1 MGFFDRFLSKSNP
14 AENPPAPAEPSA
26 SGGGVLPQLVA
37 ARERLE
43 AKDLPGALAI
53 YEQVLASAGDR
64 ADVLVTISG
73 DLGVTGHVHQIV
85 ELVAPRY
92 DAERHGPATGMNL
105 LQAYLA
111 LRQADA
117 AQHVLDILFALQRP
131 ELEDRLH
138 GFSNAIA
145 ELMHTGAPPVD
156 LAAQAPAAAETA
168 AATEEAPKVNFVSL
182 SRPIWSYGLEA
193 MNAQILPAKG
203 EKLRR
208 VAFTQFA
215 LLGVPNLGELMIQ
228 PETDEG
234 RLTRAIPLW
243 LAETFYFSAHYSPIA
258 VIGVM
263 DRKHHVVVGAE
274 WTTENLRQLAETT
287 EGGLDYIFTGALKV
301 TNGDHELVLRV
312 WEVKKF
318 RERKTIKLRWTPATA
333 DSELAQLHE
342 HIRGFMEWSPESSGI
357 TYTPPSHPAAW
368 LATLGSSLSLFLA
381 DKELLAREQLVLP
394 SAVVNSAAE
403 QAVSSEAAS
412 LAWLTLSA
420 AARRH
425 QLVGPLAEVQL
436 RPTPLVKQARESL
449 A

>member
-14 AENPPAPAEPSA
+14 AESQPAPAEPSA
-26 SGGGVLPQLVA
+26 SGGGVLPQLVT

-73 DLGVTGHVHQIV
+73 DLGVTGHVQQIV

-92 DAERHGPATGMNL
+92 DAERHGPATGLNL
-105 LQAYLA
+105 VQAYLA

-145 ELMHTGAPPVD
+145 ELIHTGARPVD
-156 LAAQAPAAAETA
+156 HAPAAAEGA
-168 AATEEAPKVNFVSL
+168 EAPKVNFVSL
-182 SRPIWSYGLEA
+182 SRPIWSYGLESLST
-193 MNAQILPAKG
+193 QILPAKG

-208 VAFTQFA
+208 VAFTQLA
-215 LLGVPNLGELMIQ
+215 LLGVPDLDELMAR

-274 WTTENLRQLAETT
+274 WSMENLRQLAETT

-301 TNGDHELVLRV
+301 TGGDHELVLRV
-312 WEVKKF
+312 FEVKKF

-333 DSELAQLHE
+333 DSELTQLHE
-342 HIRGFMEWSPESSGI
+342 HIRSFMEWSPESSGL
-357 TYTPPSHPAAW
+357 TYSPPSHPAAW

-403 QAVSSEAAS
+403 QAVGSEAAS

-425 QLVGPLAEVQL
+425 GLVGPLAEIQL
-436 RPTPLVKQARESL
+436 RPTPLVKQAREAL
-449 A
+449 G